1 MKRANK
7 KSVIKYIMIL
17 LLAAILCVA
26 AIFALWWYGAF
37 LPKWVDWKTYKSSY
51 YGLDLELK
59 DGKLVLADNEKTHW
73 SSKKDWFVQDILI
86 SDINNDGEEELV
98 LLVWKHGSF
107 GKHRPVWVKRNDI
120 NLQQHVFIYKYDK
133 SRDEKLRAIWMSSAI
148 IYEIDSI
155 ERCFY
160 NKLLVNDRAGNSKVW
175 YWQDFGLK
183 IGPEYNGDELSVVS
197 VGDNLIHNWMLR
209 YSDSDDYD
217 YVNGSY
223 DGFYCHIKDR
233 ISSADIATVNQET
246 PLVRDNSLIGDFPR
260 FGSPAGI
267 AKALSNAGFDVASCA
282 TNHMLDR
289 GAKGALNTAN
299 ILADNGIKTV
309 GINED
314 GDISNN
320 CVFINTNGIRVAF
333 LSYTYG
339 TNGIPNPDDNPYLIE
354 TFKDEERLRK
364 QIQYARLRA
373 DAVIAFVHWG
383 TEYELEPD
391 VEQNRLVDI
400 LKEEKV
406 DVVIGTHPH
415 VIQNMELYAEDNHE
429 TTVFYSLGNFV
440 SGQDRPERLVGGL
453 ASFDICKDS
462 KGKTVINDPEMEGIV
477 MHQSKEEC
485 AVYMLSDY
493 SEKLASEHIVTGVE
507 DFIYGKK

>member
-37 LPKWVDWKTYKSSY
+37 LPKWVEWKTHTTSY

-59 DGKLVLADNEKTHW
+59 DRKLVLTDDRNELW
-73 SSKKDWFVQDILI
+73 SSKKDWFVQDLLI

-133 SRDEKLRAIWMSSAI
+133 SREEKLRAIWMSSAT

-183 IGPEYNGDELSVVS
+183 IGPEYEGDELSIVS
-197 VGDNLIHNWMLR
+197 VGDNLIHSWMLK
-209 YSDSDDYD
+209 YSDSEDFD

-233 ISSADIATVNQET
+233 ITSADIATVNQET
-246 PLVRDNSLIGDFPR
+246 PLINDNSLLGDYPR

-289 GAKGALNTAN
+289 GAKGALNTATM
-299 ILADNGIKTV
+299 LADNGIKSV
-309 GINED
+309 GINSD

-339 TNGIPNPDDNPYLIE
+339 TNGIPNPEDNLYLIE
-354 TFKDEERLRK
+354 IFKDEERLRR

-373 DAVIAFVHWG
+373 DAVIVFAHWG
-383 TEYELEPD
+383 TEYESEPD
-391 VEQNRLVDI
+391 EEQYRLAN
-400 LKEEKV
+400 LFREENV

-415 VIQNMELYAEDNHE
+415 VIQSMEQYEEDNHT

-440 SGQDRPERLVGGL
+440 SGQDRPERLVGSL
-453 ASFDICKDS
+453 ASYNIVKDS
-462 KGKTVINDPEMEGIV
+462 KGKILISNPEMEEIV

-485 AVYMLSDY
+485 AVYLLSDY
-493 SEKLASEHIVTGVE
+493 TEELASQHKVKELKEHI
-507 DFIYGKK
+507 YSKK